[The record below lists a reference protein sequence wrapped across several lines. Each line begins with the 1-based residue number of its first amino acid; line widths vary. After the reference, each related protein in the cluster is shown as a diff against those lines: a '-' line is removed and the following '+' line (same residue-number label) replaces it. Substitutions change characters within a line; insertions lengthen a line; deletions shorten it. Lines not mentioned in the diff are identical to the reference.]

1 MRLMPGSIRGRM
13 LALSAVATLVALLVA
28 GFLIAAVL
36 GRVVTQGVDRRLDA
50 QIALLATA
58 VGDDGSIDR
67 TRLDGLRGA
76 LEAGPGWRWQIVT
89 PDRTLGS
96 ADFPALELGPPG
108 PHGERGDRGGPPR
121 PREGSE
127 ADGTPV
133 HARQVTLST
142 PAGAVTLSASAP
154 NSVIQR
160 PIREAAVPL
169 LGLLALL
176 SLLLAAAA
184 LVQIRYGLRPLRAL
198 RDAVADIRAGRM
210 RAVPEDQPAELQPLA
225 QELNALG
232 RDNQAALETARA
244 SAANLAHALKT
255 PVATLAIEL
264 RDHPEHARQVERIDA
279 TIRHHL
285 SRARERV
292 TDRHARV
299 LVAPAVA
306 DLARTVSRLN
316 AGPPVDI
323 ATTVA
328 PSLAV
333 AVDPADFDEI
343 VGNLLE
349 NAVRHAEGKVA
360 VTAARIG
367 AEVSIAVTDD
377 GPGIAPDQMARAI
390 QPGVRL
396 DERGEGHGFGLAIAR
411 ELSELYRGGLTLA
424 RAEGGGLMAT
434 VRLPIAAERDE

>member
-1 MRLMPGSIRGRM
+1 MPGSIRGRM
-13 LALSAVATLVALLVA
+13 LALSAIATLIALLVA

-36 GRVVTQGVDRRLDA
+36 GRVVTQGIDRRLDA

-58 VGDDGSIDR
+58 VGTDGQVDR
-67 TRLDGLRGA
+67 SRLDGFRGA

-89 PDRTLGS
+89 PDRTIGS
-96 ADFPALELGPPG
+96 ADFPALDPGPPG
-108 PHGERGDRGGPPR
+108 PRGERGDRGGPPR
-121 PREGSE
+121 PHEGRE
-127 ADGTPV
+127 ADGTLV
-133 HARQVTLST
+133 HARMLTLST
-142 PAGAVTLSASAP
+142 SAGDVVLRASAP

-184 LVQIRYGLRPLRAL
+184 LLQIRYGLRPLRAL
-198 RDAVADIRAGRM
+198 RDAVADIRAGRL
-210 RAVPEDQPAELQPLA
+210 REVPEDQPAELRPLA
-225 QELNALG
+225 EELNALG
-232 RDNQAALETARA
+232 RDNHAALETARA

-264 RDHPEHARQVERIDA
+264 RDDPEQARQVARIDA

-299 LVAPAVA
+299 LVKPAVA

-316 AGPPVDI
+316 AGPPIEIASDI
-323 ATTVA
+323 E

-349 NAVRHAEGKVA
+349 NAVRHAEAMVT
-360 VTAARIG
+360 VTAARDG
-367 AEVSIAVTDD
+367 AEVSIIVADD
-377 GPGIAPDQMARAI
+377 GPGIPPEQMAQAV
-390 QPGVRL
+390 QPGIRL

-424 RAEGGGLMAT
+424 TADGGGLMAT
-434 VRLPIAAERDE
+434 VRLPLAPARAD